1 MNENNKVSE
10 NPDMPDGTPADE
22 TPQDNGHEA
31 RITALEA
38 ENQALKDRILRTMAE
53 MENLRRRT
61 EKEKADA
68 SLYGI
73 TKFARDMLN
82 VADNLTRALGAVP
95 QEARDGSDEALKAL
109 IEGVELT
116 ERDMM
121 NQLER
126 HGVKRIS
133 PRGEKFDPNFHQAMF
148 EAPNPALPNN
158 TVMEVIQDGYVIGER
173 VLRPA
178 LVGVAKGGPKPDG
191 QPAPQEAASR
201 QQEPQQPHEAADSH
215 EERPGPAGAR
225 VDRSI

>member
-10 NPDMPDGTPADE
+10 NPAMPEDTPAGE
-22 TPQDNGHEA
+22 TLQDNGLEA
-31 RITALEA
+31 RIATLEA
-38 ENQALKDRILRTMAE
+38 ENQALKDRVLRTMAE

-82 VADNLTRALGAVP
+82 VADNLTRALDAVP
-95 QEARDGSDEALKAL
+95 QEARTGADEALKGL

-121 NQLER
+121 QQLER

-133 PRGEKFDPNFHQAMF
+133 PKGEKFDPNFHQAMF

-178 LVGVAKGGPKPDG
+178 LVGVAKGGPKLDA
-191 QPAPQEAASR
+191 QPAAQE
-201 QQEPQQPHEAADSH
+201 EPQAGHEQS
-215 EERPGPAGAR
+215 ETSQQERPGHAGAH